1 MKKKNFVK
9 EPLKEKVTLD
19 GLMTIGVL
27 ENGLHAA
34 DFMCCEDAELDPL
47 VAQFKVQIMRDGNVY
62 MMELP
67 KRVYMMELPKRVRNK
82 SIFRED
88 NSSLSLGKNGRYYF
102 VFTMEEERLGE
113 LPSELIRQASA
124 IAQKV
129 VKRGF
134 VNTKKEGGNE

>member
-1 MKKKNFVK
+1 MTKKKNFVK
-9 EPLKEKVTLD
+9 DPLKEKVTLD

-34 DFMCCEDAELDPL
+34 DFMCCDDAELDPL

-67 KRVYMMELPKRVRNK
+67 KRVRNK

-88 NSSLSLGKNGRYYF
+88 NSLYSVRTILRCRLEGTAGTTSFSRWRRNDSENCLRNLSA
-102 VFTMEEERLGE
+102 
-113 LPSELIRQASA
+113 RQAP
-124 IAQKV
+124 
-129 VKRGF
+129 
-134 VNTKKEGGNE
+134 

>member
-1 MKKKNFVK
+1 MTTKSKKTVK
-9 EPLKEKVTLD
+9 EQVMVEGVMTFGMLK
-19 GLMTIGVL
+19 
-27 ENGLHAA
+27 NGLRMA

-47 VAQFKVQIMRDGNVY
+47 VAQFKVQIMRDGN
-62 MMELP
+62 
-67 KRVYMMELPKRVRNK
+67 VYMMELPKRVRNK

>member
-1 MKKKNFVK
+1 M
-9 EPLKEKVTLD
+9 D

-47 VAQFKVQIMRDGNVY
+47 VAQFKVQIMRDGN
-62 MMELP
+62 
-67 KRVYMMELPKRVRNK
+67 VYMMELPKRVRNK

-134 VNTKKEGGNE
+134 VNAKKKGRNE

>member
-1 MKKKNFVK
+1 MTKKKNFVK

-67 KRVYMMELPKRVRNK
+67 KRVRNK

-102 VFTMEEERLGE
+102 VFTMEEERLEE